1 MMLADKIGVL
11 LVLVVSAGVLAGV
24 LVVPTAFALT
34 DIATWI
40 NDDLLNVPPLPDAE
54 NPPQTSYIHAN
65 DGSLLAEI
73 NFEEIRVPVT
83 LDEIPDV
90 LINAVIATEDADFWN
105 HNGVNYQAILRAARD
120 NAAAGEVVG
129 GGSTIT
135 QQYVKKAFI
144 EAQTGE
150 LAEQSIDRKIKEAV
164 WAIELERRLTKEEI
178 LERYL
183 NRSFFGSGV
192 YGVGTAAER
201 YFNKTVGEL
210 TLGEAATL
218 AGIVRSPTN
227 NNPIDNFANAVAR
240 RNIVLDQ
247 MAREGYISRQQA
259 ESAKATELVLD
270 PQEPDAPDHPFWVDW
285 VTRILVNE
293 AAAEALGSQVD
304 ALNAMGE
311 TPEDRIAT
319 VFQAGLRI
327 HTTLDPTLQAY
338 AEDAIRDALVPE
350 DATPLEIAQQPM
362 GAIVSVEP
370 GTGAIRTMAIGP
382 REWGECDEPVGVDE
396 DGRVLCD
403 KTKFNPAVPSD
414 IGSIRVG
421 RQPGSSFKPYV
432 ITAALEAGFPPNWTI
447 DATGP
452 AIIPGCD
459 NGGPWEVNNSGG
471 NGLRDMY
478 SGVKASSNV
487 FHAKLIKEVGPS
499 KVVDVA
505 TRLGIRRSPL
515 PAECSLGL
523 GAIEVF
529 PLEHA
534 TAYAT
539 LANRGVHCAPHA
551 ITRIE
556 QADGTPFYEYQP
568 RCERAVDTAV
578 ADRVVDIMEGPVTA
592 GGTAPHANLGRWP
605 TRGKTGTTNDYRDA
619 WFMGF
624 VRQLATAAWV
634 GYENGVTTF
643 DSQEAAEATCR
654 NPVNERAQ
662 CVETRLMTNVT
673 IGGTFYRRVFGG
685 TIPAPMWK
693 AYMVQAVANL
703 EPQGFPKPGPLPS
716 ATVPDFVSLST
727 IAEVQEAADRAR
739 INVVFT
745 EIEDFRPAGT
755 FVSQEPPAGTIM
767 QAGRAVTVFVSDGTG
782 TPPTVPNVI
791 GMLEEEAQDLLL
803 EYGYIVVV
811 REVTRLNAD
820 LWDRVV
826 GQDPEAGAD
835 HPPGEGQV
843 VEIQVA
849 VPPGGQDDPDPEPTG
864 PGNGTGNGN
873 GNGGGGGP

>member
-1 MMLADKIGVL
+1 MLADKIGVM
-11 LVLVVSAGVLAGV
+11 LVLVLAAGVLAGV
-24 LVVPTAFALT
+24 LVAPTAFALT
-34 DIATWI
+34 DIASWV
-40 NDDLLNVPPLPDAE
+40 NDDLLNVPPLPEAE
-54 NPPQTSYIHAN
+54 NPPQTSYIYAS

-90 LINAVIATEDADFWN
+90 LINAVIATEDAEFWQ

-120 NAAAGEVVG
+120 NARAGEVVG

-150 LAEQSIDRKIKEAV
+150 LADQSIDRKIKEAV
-164 WAIELERRLTKEEI
+164 WAIQLERRLTKEEI

-192 YGVGTAAER
+192 YGVGTAAKR

-210 TLGEAATL
+210 TLSEAATL

-227 NNPIDNFANAVAR
+227 NNPIDNFANALGR

-247 MAREGYISRQQA
+247 MAAEGYISGQQA
-259 ESAKATELVLD
+259 ERARAAELVLD

-285 VTRILVNE
+285 VTRLLINE
-293 AAAEALGSQVD
+293 SAAEALGSQED
-304 ALNAMGE
+304 ALVAMGE

-319 VFQAGLRI
+319 VFQAGLHI
-327 HTTLDPTLQAY
+327 HTTLDPVLQSH
-338 AEDAIRDALVPE
+338 AEQAIRDALVPE
-350 DATPLEIAQQPM
+350 DATPVDIAEQPL
-362 GAIVSVEP
+362 GSIVSVEP
-370 GTGAIRTMAIGP
+370 GTGAIRTMAVGP
-382 REWGECDEPVGVDE
+382 REYGECEEPVGVDE
-396 DGRVLCD
+396 DGRLLCD

-432 ITAALEAGFPPNWTI
+432 ITAALEAGIPPNWTV

-459 NGGPWEVNNSGG
+459 NGEDWEVNNSGG

-499 KVVDVA
+499 KVADVA
-505 TRLGIRRSPL
+505 FRLGVRRSPL
-515 PAECSLGL
+515 PAECSLAL

-534 TAYAT
+534 TGYAT
-539 LANRGVHCAPHA
+539 LANRGVYCAPYA
-551 ITRIE
+551 ISRIE

-624 VRQLATAAWV
+624 VRQLATASWI

-643 DSQEAAEATCR
+643 ESQEAAEDACR

-673 IGGTFYRRVFGG
+673 IGGNFYSRIFGG

-693 AYMVQAVANL
+693 QYMDQAVADFD
-703 EPQGFPKPGPLPS
+703 PKGFPRPGPLPS
-716 ATVPDFVSLST
+716 ATVPDFTDLAT
-727 IAEVQEAADRAR
+727 IAAIEELASRVRV
-739 INVVFT
+739 NVIFVDT
-745 EIEDFRPAGT
+745 EDHRPAGT
-755 FVSQEPPAGTIM
+755 IIGQQPPAGSVIRAG
-767 QAGRAVTVFVSDGTG
+767 QAVAVLVSDGKG
-782 TPPTVPNVI
+782 KPPNVPNVI
-791 GMLEEEAQDLLL
+791 GMQQSDAQDLLL
-803 EYGYIVVV
+803 DFGYVVV
-811 REVTRLNAD
+811 IRKVNRVSPS
-820 LWDRVV
+820 LWGLVV
-826 GQDPEAGAD
+826 GQTPAPGAD
-835 HPPGEGQV
+835 RPPGNGQQ
-843 VEIQVA
+843 VEIEVA
-849 VPPGGQDDPDPEPTG
+849 ESPGGGNDPDPEPTLTPDPNPPPPSEFADDPDG
-864 PGNGTGNGN
+864 
-873 GNGGGGGP
+873 